1 MFGGEKLTVSQF
13 NNNNNIGEKQCQ
25 PSNPKNLK
33 KSRKS
38 FPQSFPLIE
47 TFQLSYPPS
56 YSQANKFSTGNPK
69 LSTVGPSFPQV
80 IHRFSTTYPL
90 IRLRR
95 CGFPTMPQSFPQYP
109 NSPPWS
115 YPQPLWIT
123 YQKTVLFKKAKKKR
137 AKFSAYGVVPTAQC
151 HRFST
156 APIETLQKMKRFKKF
171 STKVFHRWITS

>member
-1 MFGGEKLTVSQF
+1 MSTLKSQKPEK
-13 NNNNNIGEKQCQ
+13 KQ
-25 PSNPKNLK
+25 K
-33 KSRKS
+33 
-38 FPQSFPLIE
+38 
-47 TFQLSYPPS
+47 
-56 YSQANKFSTGNPK
+56 KFSTEFSTDWNVSIE
-69 LSTVGPSFPQV
+69 LSTELFTGEQVFHRQPEVIHSWTEFSTGYPQV
-80 IHRFSTTYPL
+80 FNNLSTY
-90 IRLRR
+90 
-95 CGFPTMPQSFPQYP
+95 PQSFPQYP

-115 YPQPLWIT
+115 YPQWLWIT